1 MSATSSFSEMQPI
14 LQQITGFAVSSK
26 AKSRRPSS
34 CRIWPQDSA
43 YFCMPSKDS
52 CQCLVSGCL
61 FLSGLK
67 PIRTSS
73 SKISAQ
79 LSFKRCGG
87 DQGRLEVNWSMTR
100 RKVSEER
107 GVELFYLWSWEGK
120 VCSLS
125 SCVKRIFKKLSGR
138 KKLMKANWKSLGYSD
153 CLWCEDRKEEEDCPE
168 KENSMNQSV
177 LLGLSMGLA
186 GIYAC
191 YSFAKFSQGCAPHLL
206 HQTVA

>member
-1 MSATSSFSEMQPI
+1 
-14 LQQITGFAVSSK
+14 
-26 AKSRRPSS
+26 
-34 CRIWPQDSA
+34 
-43 YFCMPSKDS
+43 MPSKDS

-73 SKISAQ
+73 SKTSAQ

-100 RKVSEER
+100 RKASKER

-138 KKLMKANWKSLGYSD
+138 KKLMKANWKSSGYLEAA
-153 CLWCEDRKEEEDCPE
+153 CGVRTERRGGLPRKGKFSE
-168 KENSMNQSV
+168 SIF
-177 LLGLSMGLA
+177 LLGSQHGFSWDLCMLQLCQILPRVCSTPLA
-186 GIYAC
+186 PDCCIEWPWALTVLC
-191 YSFAKFSQGCAPHLL
+191 HFTGCTSKIMLCWKSPLGWRTWRSWIALYI
-206 HQTVA
+206 QA

>member
-1 MSATSSFSEMQPI
+1 MLRHFHCLTAAILDLEHSKNKAYQAGEMSATSSFSEMQPI

-107 GVELFYLWSWEGK
+107 GVELFYLWS
-120 VCSLS
+120 
-125 SCVKRIFKKLSGR
+125 
-138 KKLMKANWKSLGYSD
+138 
-153 CLWCEDRKEEEDCPE
+153 
-168 KENSMNQSV
+168 
-177 LLGLSMGLA
+177 
-186 GIYAC
+186 
-191 YSFAKFSQGCAPHLL
+191 
-206 HQTVA
+206 